1 MLNYIPQPIVIREI
15 PAAGIV
21 VAQSGDQADVNGRPT
36 RLVTAAE
43 IVGNSIHYLRAPLRA
58 VMPRLENGE
67 IAAIVLAP
75 VNGKI
80 AQILITAEQWAAGAP
95 ERARYAAWLAG
106 VMDDK
111 AERQAKER
119 AYDLVNNEG
128 GEGYN
133 PHRTGSERTY
143 ARDASDERDYPEG
156 A

>member
-1 MLNYIPQPIVIREI
+1 MSDYTPQPIIIREI
-15 PAAGIV
+15 PGVAIV
-21 VAQSGDQADVNGRPT
+21 RQVGDQIDVNGQPARVVPASDI
-36 RLVTAAE
+36 L
-43 IVGNSIHYLRAPLRA
+43 GNPQHYLRGVLRGA
-58 VMPRLENGE
+58 MARLESGE
-67 IAAIVLAP
+67 VAAVGLAP
-75 VNGKI
+75 INGKD
-80 AQILITAEQWAAGAP
+80 AQIMILADGWANGAP